1 MQSREG
7 FYVGV
12 PIRTEEISEPISE
25 VIRMWKRRG
34 LMRSAGVPKGFLHHL
49 TLQLLRQRPMSG
61 SEIMDQLQ
69 EYTDWRPSPGSVY
82 PLLSLL
88 QDEGLIMPHEDG
100 DPSLKRFT
108 LTEAGLQEIKEL
120 TEHSQYMRN
129 RNKSMRKIYWRLHM
143 EMPEGLY
150 KSLAGFMD
158 AFEAAYTSHRGDQG
172 AAVKLK
178 SILDRATGELEKGG

>member
-1 MQSREG
+1 
-7 FYVGV
+7 
-12 PIRTEEISEPISE
+12 
-25 VIRMWKRRG
+25 MWKRRG
-34 LMRSAGVPKGFLHHL
+34 LRISGEVQKGFLHHL

-69 EYTDWRPSPGSVY
+69 EYTDWRPSPGSMY

-88 QDEGLIMPHEDG
+88 QDEGLIRPHEDG

-108 LTEAGLQEIKEL
+108 LTEAGLQEIKEF
-120 TEHSQYMRN
+120 TEHSQHMRN

-150 KSLAGFMD
+150 ESLSGFMD
-158 AFEAAYTSHRGDQG
+158 AFEAAYTTYKGD
-172 AAVKLK
+172 AEKTAKLK
-178 SILDRATGELEKGG
+178 GILDRATAELKEKEV

>member
-1 MQSREG
+1 
-7 FYVGV
+7 
-12 PIRTEEISEPISE
+12 
-25 VIRMWKRRG
+25 
-34 LMRSAGVPKGFLHHL
+34 MRSAEVPKGFLHHL

-88 QDEGLIMPHEDG
+88 QDEGLIRPHEDG

-108 LTEAGLQEIKEL
+108 LTEAGLQEINEL
-120 TEHSQYMRN
+120 TEHSQHMRN

-150 KSLAGFMD
+150 ESLTGFMD
-158 AFEAAYTSHRGDQG
+158 AFEVAYNTFKGDAEKAA
-172 AAVKLK
+172 KLK
-178 SILDRATGELEKGG
+178 GILDRATAELKEKEV